1 MSLLKPDYQDIQNLQ
16 KKLIEALGPQFQVE
30 LESVIEGLPFIKE
43 RFDLVILKDGEPVA
57 ALNYMSLFHS
67 NSSLVL

>member
-1 MSLLKPDYQDIQNLQ
+1 MSLLKPDYQVFQNLQ
-16 KKLIEALGPQFQVE
+16 KQLIEALGPQFQVE

-57 ALNYMSLFHS
+57 ALNYISTK
-67 NSSLVL
+67 